1 MKYIKVLLTCLV
13 SIATTSLWGAA
24 DPALVAHGASYQ
36 AAGKTIIDMVI
47 AKKVDLAVVTAKVDI
62 LLTESTAL
70 GQAYIK
76 TYPAGA
82 KLINAV
88 ISNIPEMKKLGYA
101 ELVTE
106 WHDLGYFAKPG
117 HDAGIDMKNED
128 NEHFTDPVHAI
139 VHPLL
144 VLKAAQAF
152 EKDKK
157 DASLKDMKE
166 EMEEGLEQA
175 ATLVV
180 KLSK

>member
-1 MKYIKVLLTCLV
+1 MKNLSLLLTC
-13 SIATTSLWGAA
+13 IASLAATSLWGAA
-24 DPALVAHGASYQ
+24 DSALVAHGVSYQ
-36 AAGKTIIDMVI
+36 AAGKAIIDMVI

-70 GQAYIK
+70 GEAYIK
-76 TYPAGA
+76 AYPAGA
-82 KLINAV
+82 KLINTV
-88 ISNIPEMKKLGYA
+88 ITNIPEMKKLSYA
-101 ELVTE
+101 ELLAE

-117 HDAGIDMKNED
+117 HEAGIDMKNED

-144 VLKAAQAF
+144 VLKAAQDY

-157 DASLKDMKE
+157 EASLKDMKE

-175 ATLVV
+175 TTLVA